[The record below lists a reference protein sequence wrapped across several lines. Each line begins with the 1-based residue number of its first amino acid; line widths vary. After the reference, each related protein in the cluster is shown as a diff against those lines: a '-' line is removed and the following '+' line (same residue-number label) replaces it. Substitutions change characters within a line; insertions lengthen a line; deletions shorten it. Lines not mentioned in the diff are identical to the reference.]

1 MVSSSALRI
10 LAIAWASSS
19 WFDVV
24 VGMGTQVGWFQTL
37 INLAPKYTGMKKDQT
52 ENKEITFEDSFL
64 TSRRAVEILTI
75 LSESEEG
82 NNASQ
87 IAREHEL
94 DRSTVS
100 RILKKL
106 EVRNL
111 IEVSKRSQ
119 AKYFKPDYR
128 KIAEQA
134 FNLVEIEES
143 RFDDRDNYYA
153 AIDIMAEYYEEKF
166 ETLQIRE
173 DRKRYATLRDI
184 LLVAPAIE
192 LPKYLERKG
201 VLDDIDA
208 ALVLGFREELNIGLN
223 SQRLL

>member
-1 MVSSSALRI
+1 
-10 LAIAWASSS
+10 
-19 WFDVV
+19 
-24 VGMGTQVGWFQTL
+24 
-37 INLAPKYTGMKKDQT
+37 MKKDQT
-52 ENKEITFEDSFL
+52 EDKKLTFEDSFL

-87 IAREHEL
+87 IARDYDL

-111 IEVSKRSQ
+111 IQVSKRSQ
-119 AKYFKPDYR
+119 AKYFEPDYQS
-128 KIAEQA
+128 IAEQA
-134 FNLVEIEES
+134 FNLAEIDES
-143 RFDDRDNYYA
+143 RFNDRENFYD

-166 ETLQIRE
+166 EFLRVRE

-192 LPKYLERKG
+192 LPEFLERKG
-201 VLDDIDA
+201 VPDDIDA
-208 ALVLGFREELNIGLN
+208 ALIIGFREELNIGLN
-223 SQRLL
+223 SQGVL